1 MTKEEKVAQVLNE
14 SIMTILNMYG
24 VSTEEAMS
32 HLVSAA
38 VSCMWMIAERE
49 NIEDPK
55 GLIKK
60 MLQSAIEATEQV
72 EV

>member
-1 MTKEEKVAQVLNE
+1 MTIEEKVALVLND
-14 SIMTILNMYG
+14 SIMTIISLYDL
-24 VSTEEAMS
+24 STEEALS
-32 HLVSAA
+32 HLTSAA

-55 GLIKK
+55 ELIKK
-60 MLQSAIEATEQV
+60 MLQSAIEATDEV